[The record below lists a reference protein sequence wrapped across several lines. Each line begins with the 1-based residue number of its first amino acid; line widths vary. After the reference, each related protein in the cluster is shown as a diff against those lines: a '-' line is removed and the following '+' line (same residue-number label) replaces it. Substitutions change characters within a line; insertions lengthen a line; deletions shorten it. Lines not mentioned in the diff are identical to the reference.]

1 MKKSETPNKK
11 PKQSTKDKPKEIA
24 KYKMDEKAHDANL
37 NIKNSGPMAPKQFKK
52 KM

>member
-11 PKQSTKDKPKEIA
+11 PKQSPKDKPKEMA
-24 KYKMDEKAHDANL
+24 KYKMDEKAQVASL
-37 NIKNSGPMAPKQFKK
+37 NVKNSGPMAPKQFKK